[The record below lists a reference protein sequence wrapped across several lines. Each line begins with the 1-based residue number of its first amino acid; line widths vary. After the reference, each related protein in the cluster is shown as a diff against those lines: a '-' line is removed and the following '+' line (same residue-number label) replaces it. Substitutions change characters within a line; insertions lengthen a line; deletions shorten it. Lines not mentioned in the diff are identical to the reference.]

1 LLRRNKH
8 QTKNNKHQ
16 TKKPIK
22 KLIKKIV
29 SRFGYELRP
38 IAKPVLPGSSSRP
51 VGDMRTLLQDMKA
64 RGLHCTQIV
73 DIGANAGHWSR
84 MAKGVFPDA
93 AFCLI
98 EPQEEMRPQL
108 EALCANHP
116 RMQFH
121 LAAAGPTEGKMT
133 LTVWDDLLGSSLLPV
148 ADAQAL
154 AEGTQREV
162 PILTIDTMLAGGSL
176 QMPQLI
182 KLDIQGFELEALKGA
197 ETTFGHTEAYILE
210 VSLFAF
216 EDGPQM
222 PQLIDVV
229 LQQFLNFS

>member
-1 LLRRNKH
+1 
-8 QTKNNKHQ
+8 
-16 TKKPIK
+16 
-22 KLIKKIV
+22 
-29 SRFGYELRP
+29 
-38 IAKPVLPGSSSRP
+38 
-51 VGDMRTLLQDMKA
+51 MCTLLQDMKA

-133 LTVWDDLLGSSLLPV
+133 LTVWDDLLGSSMLPA

-154 AEGTQREV
+154 AKGTQREV
-162 PILTIDTMLAGGSL
+162 SILTIDAMLADGFL
-176 QMPQLI
+176 PMPQLI

-197 ETTFGHTEAYILE
+197 ETTFGHTEVYILE

-216 EDGPQM
+216 DDGPNM

-229 LQQFLNFS
+229 NFMYDRGYVVYDFPGFLRRAYDGALGQCDMCFVKRDGFFRATHQWQ